1 VAHSKRFGGAVRVI
15 TLGLV
20 VAMGAGWF
28 VVGRQKGLIPPIRDA
43 LRTRMG
49 VGNGKASAVWTHL
62 RADGTS
68 SLTALIGSDKP
79 GPEPDAW
86 YGTTSRVR
94 SRTTEPG

>member
-1 VAHSKRFGGAVRVI
+1 MAHSKRFGGAVRVMA
-15 TLGLV
+15 LGLV

-68 SLTALIGSDKP
+68 SLTALIGYQTAISRSS
-79 GPEPDAW
+79 PESFRAAPDLCA
-86 YGTTSRVR
+86 TTQ
-94 SRTTEPG
+94 